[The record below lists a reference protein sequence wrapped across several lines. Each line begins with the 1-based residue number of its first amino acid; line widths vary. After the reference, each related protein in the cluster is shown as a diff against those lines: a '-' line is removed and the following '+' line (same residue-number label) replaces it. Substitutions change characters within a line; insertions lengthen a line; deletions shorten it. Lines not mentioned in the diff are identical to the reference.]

1 MDRVNAS
8 RGRPHWPVAALAAAG
23 LVLAVAGVLVAIVP
37 VHHET
42 IPQWNGLC
50 GSGAGQIGQ
59 FFDSSWQ
66 RDCGAAGFADHLI
79 GWLLG
84 GGTAAVAAAGL
95 LWLARWP
102 RSA

>member
-1 MDRVNAS
+1 VT
-8 RGRPHWPVAALAAAG
+8 ALATAG
-23 LVLAVAGVLVAIVP
+23 VVLVAAGVLLAVVP

-42 IPQWNGLC
+42 IPRWNGLC
-50 GSGAGQIGQ
+50 ASGAGQIGQ

-84 GGTAAVAAAGL
+84 CGIAAVAAAGL
-95 LWLARWP
+95 IWLARRP

>member
-1 MDRVNAS
+1 MT
-8 RGRPHWPVAALAAAG
+8 ALAAAG
-23 LVLAVAGVLVAIVP
+23 VVLAAAGVLVAVVP

-50 GSGAGQIGQ
+50 ASGAGQIGQ
-59 FFDSSWQ
+59 FLDSSLQ
-66 RDCGAAGFADHLI
+66 RDCGAVSSADHLI

-84 GGTAAVAAAGL
+84 GGIAAVAAAGL
-95 LWLARWP
+95 LWLARRP